1 MKKIFCQF
9 ISLLFT
15 SMLVANA
22 ENFNFTSAAGIDSF
36 SQTEYVFQN
45 GSKISELS
53 WKCSAAPCKVIGQE
67 QNLKLI

>member
-36 SQTEYVFQN
+36 SRLQNFATKIKNFQVETGIIN
-45 GSKISELS
+45 ILK
-53 WKCSAAPCKVIGQE
+53 KVIGQE